1 MRKFYDA
8 EADFGLGGSFGGKA
22 EECPHTKHFC
32 HDPLCSKD
40 ICIRQPV
47 EQSERT
53 WRDLMKKFN
62 ETPYTFE
69 KSYPQPV
76 HVHIHNDFGPLLE
89 VLLSI
94 NQKLNK
100 TMATIEEVQQ
110 AVADL
115 QATVDQTQA
124 AIAAAIKALEDQIAA
139 GSVATPEQLQ
149 AVIDSL
155 RAVQTDVSNTPTS

>member
-1 MRKFYDA
+1 MSNKCPVT
-8 EADFGLGGSFGGKA
+8 EAN
-22 EECPHTKHFC
+22 C
-32 HDPLCSKD
+32 HDDFCNAGVCLIEWKVGKKKEPDSSEKLWEDLIKKMHA
-40 ICIRQPV
+40 QPT
-47 EQSERT
+47 QF
-53 WRDLMKKFN
+53 L
-62 ETPYTFE
+62 PG
-69 KSYPQPV
+69 PQNH
-76 HVHIHNDFGPLLE
+76 HVHGHIDFSPLLE

-115 QATVDQTQA
+115 QATVDTTQA

-139 GSVATPEQLQ
+139 GSAATPEQLQ

-155 RAVQTDVSNTPTS
+155 RAVQTDVSSTPTS